1 MGYNFMTV
9 IQNQL
14 ERNGFVQVVIAT
26 HPIHSSASFVLHHS
40 SLFGSVVMI
49 NIITKMDLGRK
60 GLISAYTSPSLS
72 SSLRDVRA
80 LTKAETTEA

>member
-1 MGYNFMTV
+1 
-9 IQNQL
+9 
-14 ERNGFVQVVIAT
+14 
-26 HPIHSSASFVLHHS
+26 
-40 SLFGSVVMI
+40 MI